1 MVEVEVLEPLK
12 VVMGKV
18 VAAVVVEDMVVEI
31 GYGGGGGSGYGS
43 GCGQGS
49 GDNTRGYGKMVVVA
63 EAEDKVV
70 KMDMA
75 VVLDVDL
82 VGEEAMD
89 KMNEEVRVATKVLV
103 QPSLNTQR
111 SRYNSR
117 LGGVS

>member
-1 MVEVEVLEPLK
+1 MVEEVDLAMVPDVVK
-12 VVMGKV
+12 VAEITPEVM
-18 VAAVVVEDMVVEI
+18 E
-31 GYGGGGGSGYGS
+31 
-43 GCGQGS
+43 
-49 GDNTRGYGKMVVVA
+49 KMVVVA

-89 KMNEEVRVATKVLV
+89 KMKEVLVATKVLV

-117 LGGVS
+117 LGGDS

>member
-1 MVEVEVLEPLK
+1 MVEEVDLAMVPDVVK
-12 VVMGKV
+12 VAEITPEVM
-18 VAAVVVEDMVVEI
+18 E
-31 GYGGGGGSGYGS
+31 
-43 GCGQGS
+43 
-49 GDNTRGYGKMVVVA
+49 KMVVVAEA

-89 KMNEEVRVATKVLV
+89 KMKEVLVATKVLV

>member
-1 MVEVEVLEPLK
+1 MVEEVDLAMVPDVVK
-12 VVMGKV
+12 VAEITPEVM
-18 VAAVVVEDMVVEI
+18 E
-31 GYGGGGGSGYGS
+31 
-43 GCGQGS
+43 
-49 GDNTRGYGKMVVVA
+49 KMVVVA

-89 KMNEEVRVATKVLV
+89 KMKEVLVATKVLV